1 MNLVA
6 TRWWSTLLL
15 PSGLLLLG
23 LAVGLLL
30 VVIAWRQGRR
40 PAQSRLACLL
50 TGASALLLYLAS
62 TPLVATWLAR
72 GIESEHPPVDPATL
86 PEADA
91 IVVLGG
97 GMHASRAPDGHVRL
111 YMHHACDRF
120 EVAMEAW
127 AAGRAALM
135 AFGGGGTG
143 VEGTPSEGEWNRA
156 RAVARGV
163 PPESALSGPAARY
176 TTDESE
182 GIAAE
187 LRARGVRRV
196 IVCTSAMHMPRA
208 LRNYRNRGFEAV
220 ALPADFSTRGTAEA
234 FSPALLI
241 PRGLALALTDSWAK
255 ERLGMLATPE
265 DQAGATESAEPSS
278 R

>member
-15 PSGLLLLG
+15 PSGVLFLGLAAGLLLLF
-23 LAVGLLL
+23 A
-30 VVIAWRQGRR
+30 AWRRGRG

-50 TGASALLLYLAS
+50 TGASAMLLYLAS

-72 GIESEHPPVDPATL
+72 GIESENPPVDPATL
-86 PEADA
+86 PAADA

-111 YMHHACDRF
+111 YMHHASDRF

-127 AAGRAALM
+127 AAGRAPLV

-143 VEGTPSEGEWNRA
+143 VEGTPSEGEWNRG

-163 PPESALSGPAARY
+163 PADHALCGPAARY

-182 GIAAE
+182 GISTE
-187 LRARGVRRV
+187 LNARGVRRV

-208 LRNYRNRGFEAV
+208 LRNYRNRGFEV
-220 ALPADFSTRGTAEA
+220 IALPSDFCTRGTAEA

-255 ERLGMLATPE
+255 ERLGLLATPE
-265 DQAGATESAEPSS
+265 TEHGAAKAP
-278 R
+278 

>member
-15 PSGLLLLG
+15 PSGLLFIMLG
-23 LAVGLLL
+23 IGLLML
-30 VVIAWRQGRR
+30 FVAWRAGRR
-40 PAQSRLACLL
+40 PGQARGACLL
-50 TGASALLLYLAS
+50 TGASALFLYLAS

-72 GIESEHPPVDPATL
+72 GIESEHPPADPATL
-86 PEADA
+86 PPADA

-97 GMHASRAPDGHVRL
+97 GMHASRAPDGQVRL
-111 YMHHACDRF
+111 YMHHASDRF
-120 EVAMEAW
+120 EAAMEAW
-127 AAGRAALM
+127 GAGRAPLV

-143 VEGTPSEGEWNRA
+143 VDGTPGEGEWNRA

-163 PPESALSGPAARY
+163 PPDRALCGPAARY
-176 TTDESE
+176 TADESE

-187 LRARGVRRV
+187 LRARGVRRI

-208 LRNYRNRGFEAV
+208 LRNYRNRGFEV
-220 ALPADFSTRGTAEA
+220 IALPSDFATRGTAEA

-265 DQAGATESAEPSS
+265 SQARATESVEPSS

>member
-15 PSGLLLLG
+15 PSGLLFLG
-23 LAVGLLL
+23 LAVGLVLL
-30 VVIAWRQGRR
+30 FIAWRAGRR
-40 PAQSRLACLL
+40 PAQARFACLL
-50 TGASALLLYLAS
+50 TCASALLLYLAS
-62 TPLVATWLAR
+62 TPLVATWLAG

-86 PEADA
+86 PVADA

-97 GMHASRAPDGHVRL
+97 GMHASRAPDGQMRL
-111 YMHHACDRF
+111 YMHHASDRF

-127 AAGRAALM
+127 SAGRAPLV
-135 AFGGGGTG
+135 AFGGGDTG
-143 VEGTPSEGEWNRA
+143 VEGTPSEGAWNRA
-156 RAVARGV
+156 RAVSRGV
-163 PPESALSGPAARY
+163 PADRALCGPVAKY
-176 TTDESE
+176 TADESE

-187 LRARGVRRV
+187 LRERGVRRI

-208 LRNYRNRGFEAV
+208 LRNYRNQGFEV
-220 ALPADFSTRGTAEA
+220 IALPSDFATRGTAEGA
-234 FSPALLI
+234 SPALFI

-255 ERLGMLATPE
+255 ERLGMMVTPE
-265 DQAGATESAEPSS
+265 PQRGTTESIEPSS